1 MKRRSKW
8 VKVLVSVL
16 LSVVLMVQMTGVAW
30 GDSLPSVKTLD
41 LPIISQ
47 SKGTN
52 IDNMEQ
58 CCWACCGTSV
68 CQYYGSSITLDEFI
82 FSIKYTY
89 MHNVAGSITDTKG
102 GMLMEGID
110 SDYYYDGVEETLGVL
125 TFNECKSELAAG
137 RPIVAN
143 SYMYYSTTQFLK
155 HMILI
160 SGYSVYTG
168 DRLLI
173 TDSFNEYPEYHL
185 YSELRTT
192 YSVDKPYCLQGCL
205 YNISR

>member
-8 VKVLVSVL
+8 VKLLVSVL

-68 CQYYGSSITLDEFI
+68 CQYYGSSI
-82 FSIKYTY
+82 
-89 MHNVAGSITDTKG
+89 
-102 GMLMEGID
+102 
-110 SDYYYDGVEETLGVL
+110 
-125 TFNECKSELAAG
+125 
-137 RPIVAN
+137 R
-143 SYMYYSTTQFLK
+143 
-155 HMILI
+155 
-160 SGYSVYTG
+160 
-168 DRLLI
+168 
-173 TDSFNEYPEYHL
+173 
-185 YSELRTT
+185 
-192 YSVDKPYCLQGCL
+192 
-205 YNISR
+205 